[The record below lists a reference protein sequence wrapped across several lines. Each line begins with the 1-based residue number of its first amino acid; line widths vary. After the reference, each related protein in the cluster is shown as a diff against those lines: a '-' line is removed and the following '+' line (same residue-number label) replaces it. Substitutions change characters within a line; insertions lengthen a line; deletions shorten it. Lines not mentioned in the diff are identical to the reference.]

1 MSEWRHILISALF
14 VAVAFSLFSCSEPQ
28 SYEEFVRTGSK
39 DEDGL
44 YRFTLNMSDS
54 LAVYDL
60 SFYSRIECG
69 NGKLAELRD
78 FPLDI
83 TLQSPSGRKY
93 WEKVYFP
100 VHQSSKGSNFYS
112 HQYILPYRSGII
124 PDEAGE
130 WELAVRIDADGHIPG
145 FRGLGVILEKKE
157 WDIRN

>member
-1 MSEWRHILISALF
+1 MSEWRHILIPALF
-14 VAVAFSLFSCSEPQ
+14 AAIALSLFSCSEPQ

-39 DEDGL
+39 DEDGM

-93 WEKVYFP
+93 GKRFT
-100 VHQSSKGSNFYS
+100 S
-112 HQYILPYRSGII
+112 PYTGAQKAQTST
-124 PDEAGE
+124 
-130 WELAVRIDADGHIPG
+130 RINI
-145 FRGLGVILEKKE
+145 
-157 WDIRN
+157 